1 MGTSTEFKAGEILFH
16 QGDTSD
22 RVLRVTSGRIEIL
35 RTVGTTPIV
44 LGEVG
49 EGEWLGEMGVI
60 ENRGRNATARAVTA
74 GEFEAF
80 TPEEFLDRVSRE
92 PGLAR
97 DLILRLSVRL
107 SAIEDKIAGDMSSFA
122 HGYFVD
128 RPEATQ
134 TQTTLPDDAQ
144 VALTAETDVLRARI
158 GAAPIP
164 ITHLPFVVGRVPAAG
179 EAQPSRHPDLL
190 IADKPPFRL
199 SRDHFMVVR
208 FCDRLLAVDLGSAL
222 GTIVNGQAIGH
233 HFRRD
238 DTILHAGENEI
249 IAGGRDSPFAFTLS
263 IGQDAQPAKG

>member
-1 MGTSTEFKAGEILFH
+1 MP
-16 QGDTSD
+16 
-22 RVLRVTSGRIEIL
+22 GRIEIL
-35 RTVGTTPIV
+35 RAVGTTPIV

-97 DLILRLSVRL
+97 DLIF
-107 SAIEDKIAGDMSSFA
+107 AIERQAERDRGQDCGRHVIFRARVFR
-122 HGYFVD
+122 D

-134 TQTTLPDDAQ
+134 TQTTLPDNAQ

-164 ITHLPFVVGRVPAAG
+164 VTHLPFVVGRVPAAG

-263 IGQDAQPAKG
+263 IGQNAQPAKG